1 MSSETSA
8 ARLRPCGGTVVGKRP
23 NVLSGEFLAQ
33 PARRER
39 SRLARAA
46 LLRAALS
53 RFAAH
58 GYDATTVE
66 EIAKDAGVAVG
77 GFYQHFRSKRQVLL
91 ILLDQLLAELE
102 TVPSWRPG
110 DGAAAILECI
120 HCRFTGTWHFAG
132 VYRAWREAALR
143 DASLTAI
150 QASIEAWT
158 AVKGAAA
165 LNAVAADPGA
175 RRNVDV
181 PTLSYMLSVIF
192 LRLLESNVPNR
203 TAVADTVVALVT
215 HALFADGTPV
225 GPGGAARPIT
235 RGE

>member
-1 MSSETSA
+1 M
-8 ARLRPCGGTVVGKRP
+8 RPCGGTAGGKRP
-23 NVLSGEFLAQ
+23 NVLSGEFLAE

-39 SRLARAA
+39 SRLAREA
-46 LLRAALS
+46 LLGAALS

-102 TVPSWRPG
+102 TLPPWRPG
-110 DGAAAILECI
+110 DGAATILECI
-120 HCRFTGTWHFAG
+120 HRRFTGMWHYAG

-143 DASLTAI
+143 DPSLTAI
-150 QASIEAWT
+150 HASIEAWA

-165 LNAVAADPGA
+165 LNAAAAAPGA

-181 PTLSYMLSVIF
+181 LTLAYMLSVVF
-192 LRLLESNVPNR
+192 LRLLESNVPDR
-203 TAVADTVVALVT
+203 TAVADTVVAFVT
-215 HALFADGTPV
+215 HALFEDGPP
-225 GPGGAARPIT
+225 GPGAAAQPIT